1 MTDEAGSYK
10 IIADIEV
17 STIPAIDHLNQY
29 G

>member
-17 STIPAIDHLNQY
+17 STIPAIDHLN
-29 G
+29 